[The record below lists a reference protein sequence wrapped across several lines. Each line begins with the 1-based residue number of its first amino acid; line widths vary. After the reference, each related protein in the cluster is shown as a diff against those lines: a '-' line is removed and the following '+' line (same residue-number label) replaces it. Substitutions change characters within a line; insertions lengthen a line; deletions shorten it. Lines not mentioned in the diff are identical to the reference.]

1 MLAFIRCNG
10 KVRPSSLVLTCA
22 LLMTLL
28 VLTCALRMTSPVQ
41 STNVPRYADPGS
53 AGTSPGVLEN
63 AADFG
68 FTQIKVVGV
77 ARDGAGGFTLQFG
90 GNNVV
95 NATQLMPCADD
106 DSRDMAYMRG
116 IFAFIE
122 SQSEIVDT
130 TKVFAE
136 GQ

>member
-1 MLAFIRCNG
+1 M
-10 KVRPSSLVLTCA
+10 
-22 LLMTLL
+22 
-28 VLTCALRMTSPVQ
+28 
-41 STNVPRYADPGS
+41 
-53 AGTSPGVLEN
+53 LEN